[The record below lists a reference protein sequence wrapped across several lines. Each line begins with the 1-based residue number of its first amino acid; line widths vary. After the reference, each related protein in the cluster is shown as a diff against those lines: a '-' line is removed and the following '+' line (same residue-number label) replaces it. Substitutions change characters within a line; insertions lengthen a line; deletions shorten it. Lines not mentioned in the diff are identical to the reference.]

1 MNKNEYVKLIDT
13 MPRENLDLAIVEA
26 ARVSYANSGSVAHRS
41 TEGLVRYLMRHNHS
55 TPFEMVEF
63 KFYMKMP
70 IFLAR
75 QHFRHRTASINEI
88 SARYSVVNPES
99 FVPEQ
104 YRTQSSVNK
113 QSSEEP
119 IDIDRSDQVDSC
131 AGAFAVYNTLISKGC
146 SRELARCHLPQ
157 STYTEF
163 IWKIDLH
170 NLMHYLRL
178 RMAPDA
184 QKEIREYAVAIF
196 NIVKELVPLTM
207 KAFMDF
213 RVNSVTLTGPEVES
227 LRTGVP
233 LTNSSE
239 QREFE
244 AKKKLLGI

>member
-1 MNKNEYVKLIDT
+1 MLKNEYVQLVDS
-13 MPRENLDLAIVEA
+13 MPKTNLDDAIVEA
-26 ARVSYANSGSVAHRS
+26 ARVSYANSGSTAQRS
-41 TEGLVRYLMRHNHS
+41 NEGLIRYLMRHNHT

-63 KFYMKMP
+63 KFYLKMP

-75 QHFRHRTASINEI
+75 QHFRHRTASVNEI
-88 SARYSVVNPES
+88 SARYSVINPEF
-99 FVPEQ
+99 FVPGE
-104 YRTQSSVNK
+104 YRSQSTVNK

-119 IDIDRSDQVDSC
+119 IDIDRSQQTESC
-131 AGAFAVYNTLISKGC
+131 TQAFAVYDSLLQQGC

-184 QKEIREYAVAIF
+184 QQEIREYAIAIF
-196 NIVKELVPLTM
+196 NKVKDMIPVTM

-213 RVNSVTLTGPEVES
+213 RVNAVTLTGPEVES

-233 LTNSSE
+233 IPNASE
-239 QREFE
+239 QREFVV
-244 AKKKLLGI
+244 KKKLLGI

>member
-1 MNKNEYVKLIDT
+1 
-13 MPRENLDLAIVEA
+13 
-26 ARVSYANSGSVAHRS
+26 
-41 TEGLVRYLMRHNHS
+41 
-55 TPFEMVEF
+55 
-63 KFYMKMP
+63 
-70 IFLAR
+70 
-75 QHFRHRTASINEI
+75 
-88 SARYSVVNPES
+88 VNPEF

-104 YRTQSSVNK
+104 YRSQSTVNK

-119 IDIDRSDQVDSC
+119 IDLDSTPQTDSC
-131 AGAFAVYNTLISKGC
+131 KGAFAVYNTLLSQGC

-184 QKEIREYAVAIF
+184 KKEIREYAVAIF
-196 NIVKELVPLTM
+196 NKVKDLVPLTM

-233 LTNSSE
+233 LTNTSE

-244 AKKKLLGI
+244 EKKKVLHLDKVV